1 MSINSVS
8 SFEKTD
14 NTQSL
19 PFVCHVKLPYAIP
32 YGSDMSNGTK
42 TLLRSKLIL
51 TSAKHSQIS
60 KRPKA
65 HFLLK
70 HQPFLGHTN
79 MK

>member
-19 PFVCHVKLPYAIP
+19 PFVCHVKLP

-79 MK
+79 TK